1 MSFFKQLRREF
12 AGYNG
17 KKLSQDL
24 MAGLTVAAVALPLAL
39 AFGVSAGATAACG
52 LVTAIVAGL
61 VISALTGGYYQ
72 ISGPTGAM
80 AAILG
85 SLIGA
90 YGMQGMFVATFLAGI
105 MLIIAAVLHLGNLT
119 AFVPAPVITGFTSG
133 IAVIIALGQ
142 IDNFFGTH
150 SEGGSALAKLASYS
164 RLGFHPNMTTT
175 IVALLVVLLMVFF
188 PKKWNA
194 VVPASLVGIIIAT
207 AATMIFKLDIA
218 TVGDIPKSLMLP
230 DRLSPSQIDWTAVPA
245 LLAPAFS
252 IAVLNMLESLL
263 CGASAGRATG
273 VKLNNDQELFAQGVG
288 NMVLPMFGGIPATA
302 ALARTS
308 VAVRSGAQTRLTG
321 IFHAVGLLIMM
332 LVLAPIISNVP
343 MAALA
348 GVLMVTAWR
357 MNEWSA
363 IRYVFQH
370 KFKGA
375 MAKFI
380 VTMAC
385 TIVFDLTVA
394 IVVGVGLGLILMVA
408 RLSKL
413 QINYERVDMSRLKRD
428 DDTLNERYSNAMVAY
443 ITGPL
448 LFANI
453 GTLEELPEHIGRCD
467 TLLLSVGLIPENEL
481 SRSIGVEMNRVT
493 SGPNVS
499 DKLETSAE
507 GIFACGNVLHVH
519 DLVDYVSE
527 EATLAGTNAAAYV
540 RAESEEAGGRR
551 VEMKAENGVR
561 YTVPQSL
568 DVDHMRD
575 QVTVRFRVADVYK
588 DRFISVYYDDKRV
601 VHRKKKVLA
610 PGEMEQV
617 VIKKESLKD
626 YPDLKKIVVCT
637 EVE

>member
-1 MSFFKQLRREF
+1 MGTAFLRQLQQEFK
-12 AGYNG
+12 GYNG
-17 KKLSQDL
+17 QKLAKDL

-61 VISALTGGYYQ
+61 IISALTGGYYQ

-85 SLIGA
+85 SLIA
-90 YGMQGMFVATFLAGI
+90 TYGMQGMFVATFLAGAL
-105 MLIIAAVLHLGNLT
+105 LILAAVLHLGNLT

-133 IAVIIALGQ
+133 IAVIIAMGQ

-150 SEGGSALAKLASYS
+150 SEGASAIAKIISYKD
-164 RLGFHPNMTTT
+164 LGFHPDIATTL
-175 IVALLVVLLMVFF
+175 IALFVVLLMVFF

-194 VVPASLVGIIIAT
+194 VVPASLIGIIIAT
-207 AATMIFKLDIA
+207 AATMILKLDIA
-218 TVGDIPKSLMLP
+218 TVGEIPKTLMLP
-230 DRLSPSQIDWTAVPA
+230 DRLSPAQIDWNTVPA
-245 LLAPAFS
+245 LLAP
-252 IAVLNMLESLL
+252 VLNMLESLL

-332 LVLAPIISNVP
+332 FLLAPVIQNVP
-343 MAALA
+343 LAGLA

-357 MNEWSA
+357 MNEWHA
-363 IRYVFQH
+363 IKYMFSHR
-370 KFKGA
+370 FKGA

-380 VTMAC
+380 VTMIC

-413 QINYERVDMSRLKRD
+413 QINYERVDMSRIKNND
-428 DDTLNERYSNAMVAY
+428 EALNERYRNAMVAY

-448 LFANI
+448 IFANI
-453 GTLEELPEHIGRCD
+453 DTIEQLTERVGTCD
-467 TLLLSVGLIPENEL
+467 TLLLSMRGVPYIDISAAQALMDIL
-481 SRSIGVEMNRVT
+481 RS
-493 SGPNVS
+493 
-499 DKLETSAE
+499 
-507 GIFACGNVLHVH
+507 LH
-519 DLVDYVSE
+519 
-527 EATLAGTNAAAYV
+527 
-540 RAESEEAGGRR
+540 
-551 VEMKAENGVR
+551 ENGVDIVLCGLPSSAMNMMHR
-561 YTVPQSL
+561 SGIYDMVGEQGFYWSVERALLDLRPYTG
-568 DVDHMRD
+568 
-575 QVTVRFRVADVYK
+575 
-588 DRFISVYYDDKRV
+588 
-601 VHRKKKVLA
+601 KK
-610 PGEMEQV
+610 
-617 VIKKESLKD
+617 
-626 YPDLKKIVVCT
+626 
-637 EVE
+637 